1 MQHRRL
7 VAAHRSLLVYRRL
20 VSTGAH
26 LPSVAASVV
35 PKFPPPLSYYE
46 KTDVP
51 KQILDPQEWAAVQPP
66 PQSALVAFAH
76 RLGLASVLTSPEVVQ
91 QACTHP
97 SFLLLHRQ
105 YYPKAPSLPNNGQL
119 ESLGNSLMGMFAAE
133 YLFAAYPYL
142 PTRVL
147 KAAVTAYVGPSTC
160 AAVAQEMGASPLLR
174 WHRIPE
180 MGSQPAV
187 MHPDALASVPRSI
200 AALIYKNRSLSFAR
214 KFVHAYFLSRR
225 MDLQNLIKFIDP
237 KKTLLEMVL
246 KFGREKPVSRLLK
259 ETGRFSNSPVYVVGI
274 FSGSDQ
280 LGEGQG
286 SSLKMAEFRAAED
299 ALHRVYLTRTPDDL
313 IQLPTTTF
321 PSNRG
326 DVFSP
331 GPEHKYESPQLH
343 MAEII
348 YASSGK
354 PLHSS

>member
-174 WHRIPE
+174 WHRIVSPPHIFSAPFLTSLC
-180 MGSQPAV
+180 SQKWDHNPPSCIQMPLLPFHVPLLPSSTRTALS
-187 MHPDALASVPRSI
+187 PSLASLFMPTFSADGWI
-200 AALIYKNRSLSFAR
+200 
-214 KFVHAYFLSRR
+214 SR
-225 MDLQNLIKFIDP
+225 
-237 KKTLLEMVL
+237 T
-246 KFGREKPVSRLLK
+246 
-259 ETGRFSNSPVYVVGI
+259 
-274 FSGSDQ
+274 
-280 LGEGQG
+280 
-286 SSLKMAEFRAAED
+286 
-299 ALHRVYLTRTPDDL
+299 
-313 IQLPTTTF
+313 
-321 PSNRG
+321 
-326 DVFSP
+326 
-331 GPEHKYESPQLH
+331 
-343 MAEII
+343 
-348 YASSGK
+348 
-354 PLHSS
+354 